1 MAYSATSSNVP
12 ILTNT
17 SQSEN
22 PNQLD
27 LLYFADFTQAVATT
41 NNGPGIDG
49 TPFYLNHLSSTITR
63 SAANTTEYGQSN
75 GHGVLSMDGTSNAG
89 AYQVIQTSG
98 IHTPGLVQ
106 PSSGLITKY
115 EAETAIFVTNN
126 IYGSGSQYGYFR
138 FGFAN
143 SATSPSDGVYFQFWV
158 NGVNDP
164 LEGYFVDDAPI
175 NTTWNIIWIKD
186 GTNVSSYDTGV
197 LVEFQKIYQLYLGI
211 EQNAAGNFTTTYSIN
226 NKTDSVK
233 TSGTASPSSNSHY
246 PTGTADYMSP
256 FWINY
261 GIGAGAGYPGI
272 SPKILM
278 DYIGARIRRPLTRE
292 ILLYS

>member
-1 MAYSATSSNVP
+1 MAYSAISSNDP
-12 ILTNT
+12 ILLNT

-27 LLYFADFTQAVATT
+27 LLYFTDFVQGVATS

-49 TPFYLNHLSSTITR
+49 SPFYLNHLSSTITR

-75 GHGVLSMDGTSNAG
+75 GHGVLSMDGTSNQG
-89 AYQVIQTSG
+89 AYQLIQTSG
-98 IHTPGLVQ
+98 IHIPGLVQ
-106 PSSGLITKY
+106 PSSGLKTKY

-126 IYGSGSQYGYFR
+126 IYGSAVQYGYFR

-158 NGVNDP
+158 NGVFDTG
-164 LEGYFVDDAPI
+164 LGYFIDSTPI
-175 NTTWNIIWIKD
+175 NTTWNIVWIKD
-186 GTNVSSYDTGV
+186 GTSSSYDTGV

-211 EQNAAGNFTTTYSIN
+211 EQNSAGNFVTNYSIN
-226 NKTDSVK
+226 NKTDSIK

-261 GIGAGAGYPGI
+261 GIGAGAGYPSV

>member
-1 MAYSATSSNVP
+1 MAYSAISSNDP
-12 ILTNT
+12 ILLNT

-27 LLYFADFTQAVATT
+27 LLYFTDFVQGVPAA
-41 NNGPGIDG
+41 NNGAGIDG
-49 TPFYLNHLSSTITR
+49 TPFYLSQLSSTITR
-63 SAANTTEYGQSN
+63 TGFNTTEYGQSN
-75 GHGVLSMDGTSNAG
+75 GHGVLSMDGTSNAN
-89 AYQVIQTSG
+89 AFQIIQTNG
-98 IHTPGLVQ
+98 IHIPGLVQ
-106 PSSGLITKY
+106 PSSGLKTKY

-126 IYGSGSQYGYFR
+126 IYVSVGQYGYFR

-164 LEGYFVDDAPI
+164 DLGYYVDSTPI
-175 NTTWNIIWIKD
+175 NTTWNIVWVKD
-186 GTNVSSYDTGV
+186 GTSSSYDTGV
-197 LVEFQKIYQLYLGI
+197 LVQYQKIYQLYLGI
-211 EQNAAGNFTTTYSIN
+211 EQNSAGNFVTNYSIN
-226 NKTDSVK
+226 NKTDSIK

-246 PTGTADYMSP
+246 PTGNSDYMTP

-261 GIGAGAGYPGI
+261 GLGAGAGYPGV

>member
-1 MAYSATSSNVP
+1 MAYSATSLNDP
-12 ILTNT
+12 ILSNT

-27 LLYFADFTQAVATT
+27 LLYFTDFVQGVATS

-49 TPFYLNHLSSTITR
+49 TPFYLSQLNSTISRT
-63 SAANTTEYGQSN
+63 AANTTEYGQSN
-75 GHGVLSMDGTSNAG
+75 GHGILSMDGTSTPSAF
-89 AYQVIQTSG
+89 QIIQTSG
-98 IHTPGLVQ
+98 IHIPGLIQ
-106 PSSGLITKY
+106 PSSGLKTKY

-126 IYGSGSQYGYFR
+126 IYGSAVQYGYFR

-143 SATSPSDGVYFQFWV
+143 SASSPSDGVYFQFWV
-158 NGVNDP
+158 NGVSDP
-164 LEGYFVDDAPI
+164 ELGYFVDSTPI
-175 NTTWNIIWIKD
+175 NTTWNIVWRKD
-186 GTNVSSYDTGV
+186 GTSSSYDTGV

-211 EQNAAGNFTTTYSIN
+211 EQDSAGNFITTYSIN

-246 PTGTADYMSP
+246 PTGNSDYMTI
-256 FWINY
+256 FWINL
-261 GIGAGAGYPGI
+261 GIGGGAGYPGV

>member
-1 MAYSATSSNVP
+1 MAYSATSLNVP
-12 ILTNT
+12 ILANT

-27 LLYFADFTQAVATT
+27 LLYFADFAQAVAAA
-41 NNGPGIDG
+41 NNGAGIDG
-49 TPFYLNHLSSTITR
+49 TPFYLSHLSSTIIR
-63 SAANTTEYGQSN
+63 NAANTTEYGQSN
-75 GHGVLSMDGTSNAG
+75 GHGVLSMDGTISMSAF
-89 AYQVIQTSG
+89 QIIQTNG
-98 IHTPGLVQ
+98 IHIPGLVQ
-106 PSSGLITKY
+106 PSSGLKTKY

-126 IYGSGSQYGYFR
+126 IYGSAVQYGYFR

-143 SATSPSDGVYFQFWV
+143 SASSPSDGVYFEFWV
-158 NGVNDP
+158 NGVFDSE
-164 LEGYFVDDAPI
+164 EGYFIDSTPI
-175 NTTWNIIWIKD
+175 NTTWNIVWIKD
-186 GTNVSSYDTGV
+186 GTSSSYDTGV

-211 EQNAAGNFTTTYSIN
+211 EQDSSGNFVTNYSIN
-226 NKTDSVK
+226 NKTDSIK

-246 PTGTADYMSP
+246 PTGTADYMTP

-261 GIGAGAGYPGI
+261 GIGAGAGYPSV

>member
-1 MAYSATSSNVP
+1 MAYSAISSNDP
-12 ILTNT
+12 ILLNT

-27 LLYFADFTQAVATT
+27 LLYFTDFVQGVATS
-41 NNGPGIDG
+41 NDGPGIDG
-49 TPFYLNHLSSTITR
+49 SPFYLNHLFSTITR

-75 GHGVLSMDGTSNAG
+75 GHGVLSMDGTSNQG
-89 AYQVIQTSG
+89 AYQLIQTNVRH
-98 IHTPGLVQ
+98 IPGLVQ
-106 PSSGLITKY
+106 PSSGLKTKY

-126 IYGSGSQYGYFR
+126 IYGSAVQYGYFR

-143 SATSPSDGVYFQFWV
+143 SATAPSDGVYFEFWV
-158 NGVNDP
+158 NGVFDP
-164 LEGYFVDDAPI
+164 GLGHYIDSTPI
-175 NTTWNIIWIKD
+175 NTTWNIVWIKD
-186 GTNVSSYDTGV
+186 GTSSSYDTGV

-211 EQNAAGNFTTTYSIN
+211 EQDSSGNFVTNYSIN
-226 NKTDSVK
+226 NKTDSIK

-261 GIGAGAGYPGI
+261 GIGAGAGYPSV

>member
-1 MAYSATSSNVP
+1 MAYSATSLNVP
-12 ILTNT
+12 ILANT

-27 LLYFADFTQAVATT
+27 LLYFTDFVQGVAASSL
-41 NNGPGIDG
+41 GSGIDG
-49 TPFYLNHLSSTITR
+49 SPFYLDQETSTITR
-63 SAANTTEYGQSN
+63 NAANTTEYGQSN
-75 GHGVLSMDGTSNAG
+75 GHGVLSMDGTSNDI
-89 AYQVIQTSG
+89 AYQIIQTNG
-98 IHTPGLVQ
+98 IHIPGLVQ
-106 PSSGLITKY
+106 PSSGLKTKY

-126 IYGSGSQYGYFR
+126 IYGSAVQYGYFR
-138 FGFAN
+138 FGFVDYPPA
-143 SATSPSDGVYFQFWV
+143 PSDGVYFEFWV
-158 NGVNDP
+158 NGVFDTG
-164 LEGYFVDDAPI
+164 LGYFIDSTPI
-175 NTTWNIIWIKD
+175 NTTWNIVWIKD
-186 GTNVSSYDTGV
+186 GTSSSYDTGV

-211 EQNAAGNFTTTYSIN
+211 EQDSSGNFTTTYSIN

-256 FWINY
+256 FWINS
-261 GIGAGAGYPGI
+261 GIGAGAGYPSV